1 MVGIPQ
7 YVSLSI
13 LQKLS
18 MVSRLLGI
26 LTLICSCLEYLTN
39 TEVETSGI
47 LMEPLEII
55 LNFPY
60 PAFQDTLFYMDTGCH
75 NSVWHTK
82 SVHVVL
88 TVTLIY

>member
-1 MVGIPQ
+1 MVGILQ
-7 YVSLSI
+7 YMSLSI

-18 MVSRLLGI
+18 VVSRLLGV
-26 LTLICSCLEYLTN
+26 LTLIYSCLEYLTN

-60 PAFQDTLFYMDTGCH
+60 PAFRGTSFDMDTGCH
-75 NSVWHTK
+75 NS
-82 SVHVVL
+82 
-88 TVTLIY
+88 I